1 MPEIREELSRMR
13 ERQGI
18 SEANLSNLADD
29 VAALT
34 EAVRD
39 LKETIDR
46 SRGALWVI
54 SGASGVVGVFASW
67 LATNL
72 WGKHV

>member
-54 SGASGVVGVFASW
+54 SGASGVVGVVASW